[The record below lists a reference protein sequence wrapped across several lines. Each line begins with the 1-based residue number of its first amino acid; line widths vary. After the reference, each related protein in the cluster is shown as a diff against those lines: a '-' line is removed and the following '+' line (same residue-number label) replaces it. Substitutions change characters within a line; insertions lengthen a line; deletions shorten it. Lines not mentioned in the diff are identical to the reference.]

1 LQPGRLI
8 SISLEVL
15 TVTLPDLPVNLKII
29 GHPINWLVIASIAAL
44 WLMLFHSIATGYL
57 LMNAGKDASNA

>member
-1 LQPGRLI
+1 
-8 SISLEVL
+8 
-15 TVTLPDLPVNLKII
+15 VTFPDLPVNLKII

-44 WLMLFHSIATGYL
+44 WLMLFHSVATGYL